1 MRHRFSA
8 FLLLNPFVLTPFVLI
23 SFAVPSFAQDSQ
35 PWRLIESTDN
45 TRVAFTHQLR
55 FENLDGQFRAGRLG
69 SSDQVLLSR
78 TTVTGEYRHEST
90 SVVIEALDAR
100 QALADSGSSLTSK
113 VVNTANLQQLYATAK
128 FSDFLQGT
136 STLDLK
142 LGRQTI
148 DLGSR
153 RVIARSTFSTVP
165 TSFDGL
171 HSALTLEDGS
181 RLQLFYLQPVPG
193 IPNNL
198 NDLLAN
204 RTVRDHRSD
213 AIELWGAFSELPAL
227 TEWLRGD
234 FYYIRLNEKDT
245 RSQAGTNRQLNHYGV
260 RLFHP
265 AAAEQMDFDVET
277 VLQRGSS
284 HATAASTD
292 VRALDHDAYFLH
304 AEVGY
309 SFAATWNPRVQ
320 ALFDYA
326 SGDENPLDGSMERIG
341 DVYGERRFDFGPTS
355 LYGPFAR
362 TNLVS
367 AGYRINATPAAGM
380 RLMVTHREFRLAESR
395 DTWSGTGLRD
405 SLGRAGRGLGQQ
417 LEARLQWDVMPGNL
431 TLESGFAWVNWSD
444 FAERVGGAKMPSQT
458 HYAYLQSQL
467 TF

>member
-8 FLLLNPFVLTPFVLI
+8 LLLLTPFVLI
-23 SFAVPSFAQDSQ
+23 PFALPSIAQDSQ
-35 PWRLIESTDN
+35 PWRLIESTDS
-45 TRVAFTHQLR
+45 TRVVFSHQLR

-78 TTVTGEYRHEST
+78 TTVTGEYRKENS
-90 SVVIEALDAR
+90 SVVLEVLDAR
-100 QALADSGSSLTSK
+100 QALADAGSSLTSK
-113 VVNTANLQQLYATAK
+113 VVNTANLQQLYATVK
-128 FSDFLQGT
+128 LSDFLQQKT
-136 STLDLK
+136 TLDVK
-142 LGRQTI
+142 LGRQTV

-171 HSALTLEDGS
+171 NSALTLGNGS

-198 NDLLAN
+198 DDLLAN
-204 RTVRDHRSD
+204 RSVRDRRSD

-234 FYYIRLNEKDT
+234 FYYIRLHEKDT
-245 RSQAGTNRQLNHYGV
+245 RSQPGTNRRLHHYGV

-265 AAAEQMDFDVET
+265 AAAEQVDFEIET
-277 VLQRGSS
+277 VLQRGRS

-292 VRALDHDAYFLH
+292 VRALDHEAYFLH
-304 AEVGY
+304 ADVGY
-309 SFAATWNPRVQ
+309 SFAAAWNPRLQ

-326 SGDENPLDGSMERIG
+326 SGDENPLDGSMERSG

-362 TNLVS
+362 TNLLS
-367 AGYRINATPAAGM
+367 AGYRINATPAAGV
-380 RLMVTHREFRLAESR
+380 RLMVAHRDYRLAESR

-405 SLGRAGRGLGQQ
+405 SRGRSGRGLGQQ
-417 LEARLQWDVMPGNL
+417 LEARLQWDVIPGNL
-431 TLESGFAWVNWSD
+431 TLESGFAWVDWSD
-444 FAERVGGAKMPSQT
+444 FAERVGGAKMASQT